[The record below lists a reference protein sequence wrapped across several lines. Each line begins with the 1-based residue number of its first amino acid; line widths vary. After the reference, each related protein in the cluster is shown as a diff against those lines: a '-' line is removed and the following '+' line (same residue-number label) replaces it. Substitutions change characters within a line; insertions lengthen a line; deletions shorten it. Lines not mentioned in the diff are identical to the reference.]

1 MTQISNIITFF
12 PSELLPQ
19 EERLQKIKRKR
30 ELSIGIPKEQEKF
43 ENRIP
48 VVPQSAGLLVA
59 NGFKVVV
66 EEDAGIDA
74 GFSNE
79 DFIAA
84 GAKIAYAR
92 TEVFQCDIICK
103 VAPLSVEEIRMSG
116 KRKTIIS
123 TLNLPRQSP
132 EYFHELQIAKH
143 TCLSFEY
150 IQDKSGIH
158 PLVRSISEITGTSL
172 IYIIADLM
180 ANTKY
185 GKAKLLGGFPGIAPT
200 ELVVLGAG
208 TVAEY
213 AIRAA
218 LSLGVSVKVFDNS
231 LYKLRRLKTHIGK
244 DLYTSTIQPQLLE
257 TALLQA
263 DVVIGAMYSQKALS
277 PLLVSG
283 DLVCK
288 MKENAIIVDVSI
300 DQGGCFETSRPTDHQ
315 NPVFKECGVLH
326 YCVPNIAS
334 RYPYTA
340 SQVLSNSLTDI
351 LLNIGEA
358 GGIDNIIRY
367 DSGLREGV
375 CIYQGIITKA
385 PVGKY
390 FKLPYQDI
398 KLLLSSLES

>member
-12 PSELLPQ
+12 SSELLPQ
-19 EERLQKIKRKR
+19 EERLLRAKQQNKM
-30 ELSIGIPKEQEKF
+30 SIGIPKEIQKF

-48 VVPQSAGLLVA
+48 LVPQSVGLLVA
-59 NGFKVVV
+59 NGFQIIV
-66 EEDAGIDA
+66 EEDAGIEA

-79 DFIAA
+79 DFTAA
-84 GAKIAYAR
+84 GAKIAYHSP
-92 TEVFQCDIICK
+92 EVFECDIVCK
-103 VAPLSVEEIRMSG
+103 VAPLTVDEIRMLG
-116 KRKTIIS
+116 KRKTLIS
-123 TLNLPRQSP
+123 ALNLTRQSP
-132 EYFHELQIAKH
+132 EYFQEMQIGKH

-172 IYIIADLM
+172 IYIIAELM
-180 ANTKY
+180 ANKNSRN
-185 GKAKLLGGFPGIAPT
+185 ARLFGGFTGIAPT

-213 AIRAA
+213 AIRTA
-218 LSLGVSVKVFDNS
+218 LNLGVSVKVFDNS
-231 LYKLRRLKTHIGK
+231 LYKLRRLKTRIGK
-244 DLYTSTIQPQLLE
+244 EIYTSTIQPKLLE

-263 DVVIGAMYSQKALS
+263 DVAIGAMYSQKALS
-277 PLLVSG
+277 PLLVSR

-288 MKENAIIVDVSI
+288 MKEDAIIVDVSI

-358 GGIDNIIRY
+358 GGIDNIIRF

-375 CIYQGIITKA
+375 YIYQGIITKA

>member
-1 MTQISNIITFF
+1 MSQISNIITFF

-19 EERLQKIKRKR
+19 EERLQRVKRNK
-30 ELSIGIPKEQEKF
+30 EVSIGIPKEQQKY

-48 VVPQSAGLLVA
+48 LIPQSVGLLIA
-59 NGFKVVV
+59 NGFNVVV
-66 EEDAGIDA
+66 EEDAGIES

-84 GAKIAYAR
+84 GAKIAYHR
-92 TEVFQCDIICK
+92 PEVFECDIICK
-103 VAPLSVEEIRMSG
+103 VAPLTIDEIRMSG
-116 KRKTIIS
+116 KRKTII
-123 TLNLPRQSP
+123 TALNLTRQTP
-132 EYFHELQIAKH
+132 EYFHELQIGKH
-143 TCLSFEY
+143 TCLSYEY

-172 IYIIADLM
+172 IYIIAELM
-180 ANTKY
+180 ANTEH
-185 GKAKLLGGFPGIAPT
+185 GKARLLGGLPGIAPT

-218 LSLGVSVKVFDNS
+218 LNLGVSVKVFDNS

-244 DLYTSTIQPQLLE
+244 EIYTSTIQPRLLE

-263 DVVIGAMYSQKALS
+263 DVAIGAMYSQKALS
-277 PLLVSG
+277 PLLVTR
-283 DLVCK
+283 DMVCK
-288 MKENAIIVDVSI
+288 MKEGAIIVDVSI

-315 NPVFKECGVLH
+315 NPTFKECGVLH

-358 GGIDNIIRY
+358 GGIDMIIRF
-367 DSGLREGV
+367 DPGLRKGV
-375 CIYQGIITKA
+375 YVYQGIITKS

-398 KLLLSSLES
+398 KLLLSSVKS